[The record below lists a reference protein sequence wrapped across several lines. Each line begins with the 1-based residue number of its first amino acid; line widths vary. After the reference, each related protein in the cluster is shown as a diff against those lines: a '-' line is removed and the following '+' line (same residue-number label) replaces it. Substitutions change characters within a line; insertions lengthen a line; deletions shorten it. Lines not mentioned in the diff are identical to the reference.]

1 MIMRIASYLL
11 PDLPS
16 KEVKKFSLLGLAFSL
31 IIGSYWALRLLKNT
45 ILYKIAFPAAL
56 GWPEDQGRLMQP
68 IAKFWSPFIVIALV
82 IIYSKLLDIFS
93 KKKLFYILIG
103 FYSILFS
110 LINAALIARHLWG
123 DAFLGKNLLAALGWV
138 SFFGIESFGSLIV
151 ALFWS
156 FTSSITSSES
166 AEQGYPFIAAFA
178 QFGALI
184 MSFLP
189 FFAEDLGG
197 IWVVFSIATLLVA
210 SVSLVISRLMRI
222 LPDEVNAQPAVN
234 HTKDPK
240 EGPLKCFF
248 SGLILLFTRP
258 YLIGILIVS
267 TFYETIS
274 QIIEYQM
281 QSNAYV
287 SPTFSG
293 ELGFAKFQGIYGIGI
308 NLVSFLMALFGTG
321 FLIKK
326 FGLRFCLLFF
336 PAVLIT
342 SMGALTLFHYFGNP
356 TPTSTL
362 WMMLAVM
369 MIAKGLGYAVNNPSK
384 EIMYIPTSDEIKF
397 KSKGWIDMFGSRT
410 AKQGGSLVT
419 NHFKMNLN
427 DLMFFGSLISVGLS
441 AVWIIAAIY
450 VGTINRRL
458 VDDKKIIS

>member
-1 MIMRIASYLL
+1 MVMRIASYLL
-11 PDLPS
+11 PELPS
-16 KEVKKFSLLGLAFSL
+16 KEVRKFGLLGLAFSL

-45 ILYKIAFPAAL
+45 ILYKIAFPVSL
-56 GWPEDQGRLMQP
+56 GWSEDQGRLMQP
-68 IAKFWSPFIVIALV
+68 IAKFWSPLIVIILV
-82 IIYSKLLDIFS
+82 MVYSKLVDLFS
-93 KKKLFYILIG
+93 KKQLFYLLIG
-103 FYSILFS
+103 FYSALFS
-110 LINAALIARHLWG
+110 LISSALIARHLWG
-123 DAFLGKNLLAALGWV
+123 DTFLGKNVLAAVGWI
-138 SFFGIESFGSLIV
+138 SFFGIESFGSIIV

-156 FTSSITSSES
+156 FTSSITSTDS
-166 AEQGYPFIAAFA
+166 AKKGYPFIAAFA

-210 SVSLVISRLMRI
+210 SVSLVIHHLMRA
-222 LPDEVNAQPAVN
+222 LPDEINDQPAVT
-234 HTKDPK
+234 HKAQ
-240 EGPLKCFF
+240 EGSLKGFL
-248 SGLILLFTRP
+248 SGLTLLLTRP

-287 SPTFSG
+287 SPAFSG
-293 ELGFAKFQGIYGIGI
+293 ELGFAKFQGIYGIGV
-308 NLVSFLMALFGTG
+308 NVVSFLMALFGTG

-336 PAVLIT
+336 PAVLIA
-342 SMGALTLFHYFGNP
+342 SMGALTLFHYYGNP

-369 MIAKGLGYAVNNPSK
+369 MVAKGLGYAVNNPSK
-384 EIMYIPTSDEIKF
+384 EIMYITTSDEIKF

-419 NHFKMNLN
+419 NHFKQNLT

-450 VGTINRRL
+450 VGTVNRRL
-458 VDDKKIIS
+458 VNDKKIIS

>member
-1 MIMRIASYLL
+1 MVMRIASYFL
-11 PDLPS
+11 PELPS

-45 ILYKIAFPAAL
+45 IIYKIAFPASL
-56 GWPEDQGRLMQP
+56 GWAEDQGRLMQP
-68 IAKFWSPFIVIALV
+68 LAKFWSPFIVIILV
-82 IIYSKLLDIFS
+82 MVYSKLVDLFS
-93 KKKLFYILIG
+93 KKQLFYLLIG

-110 LINAALIARHLWG
+110 LISAALTARHFWG
-123 DAFLGKNLLAALGWV
+123 DAFLGKNILATVGWI

-156 FTSSITSSES
+156 FTSSITSTES
-166 AEQGYPFIAAFA
+166 AKSGYPFIAAIA
-178 QFGALI
+178 QFGALL

-210 SVSLVISRLMRI
+210 SVSIVISRLMHA
-222 LPDEVNAQPAVN
+222 LPDEVNNQPAVT
-234 HTKDPK
+234 HKGK
-240 EGPLKCFF
+240 EGALKSFL
-248 SGLILLFTRP
+248 SGLTLLITRP

-281 QSNAYV
+281 QSNAYI
-287 SPTFSG
+287 SPAFSG

-308 NLVSFLMALFGTG
+308 NIVSFLMALFGTG

-342 SMGALTLFHYFGNP
+342 SMGALTIFHYYGNP
-356 TPTSTL
+356 SPTSTL

-369 MIAKGLGYAVNNPSK
+369 MVAKGLGYAVNNPSK
-384 EIMYIPTSDEIKF
+384 EIMYITTSDEIKF

-410 AKQGGSLVT
+410 AKQAGSLVT
-419 NHFKMNLN
+419 NHFKMNLT

-450 VGTINRRL
+450 VGTVNRKL
-458 VDDKKIIS
+458 VNEKKIIS

>member
-1 MIMRIASYLL
+1 MVMRIASYLL

-16 KEVKKFSLLGLAFSL
+16 KEVRKFSLLGLAFSL

-45 ILYKIAFPAAL
+45 ILYKIAFPVSL
-56 GWPEDQGRLMQP
+56 GWSEDQGRLMQP
-68 IAKFWSPFIVIALV
+68 IAKFWSPVIVIILV
-82 IIYSKLLDIFS
+82 ILYSKLVDLFS
-93 KKKLFYILIG
+93 KKQLFYLLIG
-103 FYSILFS
+103 FFSTLF
-110 LINAALIARHLWG
+110 ALISTALLARHLWG
-123 DAFLGKNLLAALGWV
+123 DAFLGKNVLAAIGWI

-156 FTSSITSSES
+156 FTSSITSTDS
-166 AEQGYPFIAAFA
+166 AKQGYPFIAACA

-197 IWVVFSIATLLVA
+197 IWVVFSIATILVI
-210 SVSLVISRLMRI
+210 SVAFVISRLMRA
-222 LPDEVNAQPAVN
+222 LPEEVNNHPAVSVSDS
-234 HTKDPK
+234 TKEDSGK
-240 EGPLKCFF
+240 GFF
-248 SGLILLFTRP
+248 SGLTLLLTRP

-287 SPTFSG
+287 SPVFSG

-308 NLVSFLMALFGTG
+308 NIVSFLMALFGTG

-336 PAVLIT
+336 PAVLIA
-342 SMGALTLFHYFGNP
+342 SMGALTLFHYYGNP

-369 MIAKGLGYAVNNPSK
+369 MVAKGLGYAVNNPSK

-419 NHFKMNLN
+419 NHFKQNLTE
-427 DLMFFGSLISVGLS
+427 LMFFGSLISVGLS

-450 VGTINRRL
+450 VGTVNRRL
-458 VDDKKIIS
+458 VNEKKIIS

>member
-11 PDLPS
+11 PEMPS
-16 KEVKKFSLLGLAFSL
+16 KEVRKFSLLGLAFSL

-45 ILYKIAFPAAL
+45 ILYKIAFPASL

-68 IAKFWSPFIVIALV
+68 LAKFWSPFIVITLV
-82 IIYSKLLDIFS
+82 IVYSKLVDLFS
-93 KKKLFYILIG
+93 KKKLFYLLIG
-103 FYSILFS
+103 FYSALFS
-110 LINAALIARHLWG
+110 LISAALIARHFWG
-123 DAFLGKNLLAALGWV
+123 DAFLGKNLLAALGWI

-156 FTSSITSSES
+156 FTSSITSTES
-166 AEQGYPFIAAFA
+166 AERGYPFIAAFA
-178 QFGALI
+178 QFGALL

-197 IWVVFSIATLLVA
+197 IWVVFSIATVLVA
-210 SVSLVISRLMRI
+210 SVAFVISRLMRA
-222 LPDEVNAQPAVN
+222 LPEEVNDHPAVSHSAQEN
-234 HTKDPK
+234 SFK
-240 EGPLKCFF
+240 GFF
-248 SGLILLFTRP
+248 SGLTLLLTRP

-287 SPTFSG
+287 SPAFSG

-308 NLVSFLMALFGTG
+308 NLVSFLMALFGTS

-336 PAVLIT
+336 PAILIA
-342 SMGALTLFHYFGNP
+342 SMGALTIFHYYGNP

-369 MIAKGLGYAVNNPSK
+369 MVAKGLGYAVNNPSK

-410 AKQGGSLVT
+410 AKQAGSLVT
-419 NHFKMNLN
+419 NHFKQNLT

-441 AVWIIAAIY
+441 AVWIVAAIY
-450 VGTINRRL
+450 VGTVNRKL
-458 VDDKKIIS
+458 VNTKKIVS

>member
-1 MIMRIASYLL
+1 MVMRIASYLL
-11 PDLPS
+11 PEMPA
-16 KEVKKFSLLGLAFSL
+16 KEVRKFSLLGLAFSL

-45 ILYKIAFPAAL
+45 ILYKIAFPASL

-82 IIYSKLLDIFS
+82 IIYSKLVDLFS
-93 KKKLFYILIG
+93 KKKLFYLLIS
-103 FYSILFS
+103 FYSALFS
-110 LINAALIARHLWG
+110 LISVALIARHFWG
-123 DAFLGKNLLAALGWV
+123 DAFLGKNVLAALGWI
-138 SFFGIESFGSLIV
+138 SFFGIESFGSLIA

-156 FTSSITSSES
+156 FTSSITSTES
-166 AEQGYPFIAAFA
+166 AKHGYPFIAALA

-189 FFAEDLGG
+189 FFAEELGG
-197 IWVVFSIATLLVA
+197 IWVVFSISTLLVA
-210 SVSLVISRLMRI
+210 SIALVIRRLMRS
-222 LPDEVNAQPAVN
+222 LPDEVNDHPAVS
-234 HTKDPK
+234 HSTK
-240 EGPLKCFF
+240 EGALKGFF
-248 SGLILLFTRP
+248 SGLTLLLTRP

-287 SPTFSG
+287 SPLFSG

-342 SMGALTLFHYFGNP
+342 SMGALTIFHYYGNP

-369 MIAKGLGYAVNNPSK
+369 MVAKGLGYAVNSPSK

-410 AKQGGSLVT
+410 AKQAGSLVT
-419 NHFKMNLN
+419 NHFKQNLT

-450 VGTINRRL
+450 VGTINRKL
-458 VDDKKIIS
+458 VNDKKVIS